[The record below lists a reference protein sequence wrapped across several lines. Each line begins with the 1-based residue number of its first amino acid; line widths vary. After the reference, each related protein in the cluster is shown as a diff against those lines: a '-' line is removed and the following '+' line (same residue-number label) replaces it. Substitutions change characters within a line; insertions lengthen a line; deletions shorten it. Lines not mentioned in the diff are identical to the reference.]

1 MTTAFVLSGGASLAS
16 VQVGML
22 QALEEAGVRPN
33 LLVGTSAGAFNA
45 AWAAGHPGG
54 GELSQ
59 LQDIWLGLRRQD
71 VFPSKASMMLGGI
84 LGRRNHL
91 FGSDGLERLVR
102 MHIGYRR
109 LEQAPTPVHIVATEV
124 LTGREVLVS
133 SGDVTAALMA
143 SAAIPGV
150 FPPVTIRGRALMDG
164 GVADNT
170 PIRHAI
176 DLGADRIYVL
186 PGGYACALP
195 RPPGSALGMALHALT
210 LMIQQ
215 RLIADIERYE
225 RYVELVVLPPPCPV
239 SVSPADFGR
248 AEELIARSRR
258 LARGWLR
265 KPRPRVGQ
273 AEALAF
279 HGRHASTQSEREIAP
294 SRSGQRAV

>member
-22 QALEEAGVRPN
+22 QALAEAAVRPD

-45 AWAAGHPGG
+45 AWVAGHLGG
-54 GELSQ
+54 GDLAKLE
-59 LQDIWLGLRRQD
+59 DIWVRLRRQD
-71 VFPSKASMMLGGI
+71 VFPSRAAMVVGGI

-91 FGSDGLERLVR
+91 FSPDGLEHLVR
-102 MHIGYRR
+102 RHVGFRR
-109 LEQAPTPVHIVATEV
+109 MEQAPIPLHVVATEV
-124 LTGREVLVS
+124 LTGRELLIS

-143 SAAIPGV
+143 SAAIPSV
-150 FPPVTIRGRALMDG
+150 FPPVTIRGKALMDG

-170 PIRHAI
+170 PVRHAI
-176 DLGADRIYVL
+176 DLGANRIFVL
-186 PGGYACALP
+186 PGGYACALA

-215 RLIADIERYE
+215 RLVADIERYE
-225 RYVELVVLPPPCPV
+225 RYVELVVLPAPCPV

-258 LARGWLR
+258 LARAWLR
-265 KPRPRVGQ
+265 RPRPRLGQ
-273 AEALAF
+273 ADSLAF
-279 HGRHASTQSEREIAP
+279 HSRHAAASSERALAT